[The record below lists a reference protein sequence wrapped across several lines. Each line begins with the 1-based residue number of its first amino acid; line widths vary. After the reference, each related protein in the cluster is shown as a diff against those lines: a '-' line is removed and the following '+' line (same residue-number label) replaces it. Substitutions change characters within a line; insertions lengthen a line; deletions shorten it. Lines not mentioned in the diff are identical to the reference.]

1 LATAGFREFM
11 QEIGGK
17 WSDVQEY
24 RQRHLIKAINSKT
37 FF

>member
-1 LATAGFREFM
+1 MMKEA
-11 QEIGGK
+11 GGK